1 MNINLSDEFKTIIS
15 YARDEAMRT
24 GHYGIGADHLM
35 LAILRQSGN
44 SACKLLGG
52 QGLDLEDFKLSID
65 RVIFRDKAI
74 PYFDSDRVRPTR
86 SAAGVISLAAYESL
100 RSGQDAIYATHLLLA
115 VSRAEDSA
123 SRTYLTEHGLGYSAL
138 RERLTE
144 SGLLAAE
151 PSGTQPGM
159 EEIAAALGEQLG
171 RLFSESGSKI
181 NYLS

>member
-1 MNINLSDEFKTIIS
+1 MNINLSDEFRTIIS

-44 SACKLLGG
+44 SACKLLGA
-52 QGLDLEDFKLSID
+52 QGLDLADFKRSID

-115 VSRAEDSA
+115 VTRAEDSA
-123 SRTYLTEHGLGYSAL
+123 SRAYLTERGLGYNAL
-138 RERLTE
+138 RQRLTE
-144 SGLLAAE
+144 CGLL
-151 PSGTQPGM
+151 SGRPPGEQLRM
-159 EEIAAALGEQLG
+159 EDIAAALGEQLG
-171 RLFSESGSKI
+171 KLFSESRNKT